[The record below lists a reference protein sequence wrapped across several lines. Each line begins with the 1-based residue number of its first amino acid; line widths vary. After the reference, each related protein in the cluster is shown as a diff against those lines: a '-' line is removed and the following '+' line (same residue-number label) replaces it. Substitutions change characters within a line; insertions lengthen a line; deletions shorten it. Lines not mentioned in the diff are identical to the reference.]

1 MKNKNTDSS
10 RRKFL
15 KQSSLA
21 GVGAVLTMGMTP
33 SLLAGDLNNAAR
45 PAILGGP
52 SAWDKAKWIK

>member
-33 SLLAGDLNNAAR
+33 SLLAG
-45 PAILGGP
+45 
-52 SAWDKAKWIK
+52 